1 MVIIDKEL
9 YMFPDRMV
17 ALMKQKKITKKQ
29 ICADVGIGINQIK
42 YWETNHN
49 IPDADVVQKIAD
61 YLGTNA
67 SYLLELGT
75 EHEFLQTFAQEKD
88 PPKIS
93 ESEEQL
99 LALFREVPEA
109 DQEMVLMMIQSAL
122 SSRKSAKATEEI
134 ASNITRTAAS
144 IQRPRT
150 FGMYRGRAGAGIPV
164 SGMKVYRGKSNE
176 TEAAEII
183 ARRKKV
189 SK

>member
-1 MVIIDKEL
+1 
-9 YMFPDRMV
+9 MFPDRMV

-75 EHEFLQTFAQEKD
+75 EHEFLQTFAKEKD

-109 DQEMVLMMIQSAL
+109 DREMVVKMIESAL
-122 SSRKSAKATEEI
+122 SARRVEKAADEI
-134 ASNITRTAAS
+134 TANIARTAAS

-150 FGMYRGRAGAGIPV
+150 FGMYRGRAGQRPAIR
-164 SGMKVYRGKSNE
+164 GMKTV
-176 TEAAEII
+176 AV
-183 ARRKKV
+183 KKV
-189 SK
+189 QK

>member
-1 MVIIDKEL
+1 
-9 YMFPDRMV
+9 MFYEKLV
-17 ALMKQKKITKKQ
+17 S
-29 ICADVGIGINQIK
+29 ICAERG
-42 YWETNHN
+42 TN
-49 IPDADVVQKIAD
+49 PTALCDALGLAQSAATRWKQGSVPRDTTLRKIAD
-61 YLGTNA
+61 YFGVSTD
-67 SYLLELGT
+67 YLLGT
-75 EHEFLQTFAQEKD
+75 EHEFLQSFAKEKD

-134 ASNITRTAAS
+134 ASNITRTAAR
-144 IQRPRT
+144 IRPRT

-164 SGMKVYRGKSNE
+164 RGMKVYRGKSNK

>member
-1 MVIIDKEL
+1 MFWNVLIELCNEKGISPNFVAKEL
-9 YMFPDRMV
+9 GITSGTV
-17 ALMKQKKITKKQ
+17 TSWKKGSVPRDTTLRK
-29 ICADVGIGINQIK
+29 V
-42 YWETNHN
+42 
-49 IPDADVVQKIAD
+49 AD
-61 YLGTNA
+61 YFGVSTD
-67 SYLLELGT
+67 YLLGT
-75 EHEFLQTFAQEKD
+75 EHDFLQTFAKEKD

-164 SGMKVYRGKSNE
+164 RGMKVYRGKSNE
-176 TEAAEII
+176 NEAAEII

>member
-1 MVIIDKEL
+1 MFKENFIRL
-9 YMFPDRMV
+9 CNERGEYPSAV
-17 ALMKQKKITKKQ
+17 CKK
-29 ICADVGIGINQIK
+29 VGITPAAFSQWTEDTVPRK
-42 YWETNHN
+42 TTL
-49 IPDADVVQKIAD
+49 VKVAD
-61 YLGTNA
+61 YFGVSTD
-67 SYLLELGT
+67 YLLGT

-93 ESEEQL
+93 ESEEKL

-122 SSRKSAKATEEI
+122 SLRKSAKATEEI

-164 SGMKVYRGKSNE
+164 RGMKVYRGKSNE

>member
-1 MVIIDKEL
+1 
-9 YMFPDRMV
+9 MFYEKLV
-17 ALMKQKKITKKQ
+17 S
-29 ICADVGIGINQIK
+29 ICAERG
-42 YWETNHN
+42 TN
-49 IPDADVVQKIAD
+49 PTALCDALGLAQSAATRWKQGSVPRDTTLRKIAD
-61 YLGTNA
+61 YFGVSTD
-67 SYLLELGT
+67 YLLGKEQD
-75 EHEFLQTFAQEKD
+75 FLQSFAKEKD

-164 SGMKVYRGKSNE
+164 RGMKVYRGKSNE